1 MKNKYIILVL
11 ILLCACG
18 KQATVV
24 PVSKESEQINA
35 WIDAAR
41 DSVHLPLETRKSFL
55 NQSADLA
62 YGITNDTIRLD
73 HLSRISLAYKRLQ
86 DSLAFRQMNKRVLD
100 LATKDKLYKA
110 QGESHWDLASF
121 LKSYG
126 VMDSAY
132 YHYQSAYSSFDHL
145 PIDSTSLSL
154 RGRMLYSMGDI
165 QDYFKDY
172 LGAEI
177 STTEALRIFDDLGDD
192 LRKYYCNN
200 LLGIVAG
207 NMKNPEKALEY
218 YQRAGQNLK
227 KLKQSNRVN
236 LKWQNQNNIAYALL
250 GRKDYKK
257 AELAYKELFKDKK
270 LKANNSE
277 LYSKAL
283 VSLAIVNLKGKWDY
297 KESETLLLEAIAIND
312 STGFFIDQARAKQYY
327 SELLAIQGD
336 TLKALKNAN
345 EGLEI
350 AKETSNNDHHLEI
363 LRLLTTL
370 DSKNAV
376 SYSNEYY
383 SLNESIKS
391 EERATRDKFAR
402 IRLETDEV
410 IQRNEALTRGKLIWT
425 LVAIGLLLAAIAL
438 YIIFTQ
444 RASNN
449 KLKFEQKQQEANKEI
464 YNLMLSQ
471 RGKFEEGKKLEKK
484 RVSEELHDSV
494 LGDLLSIR
502 MFMGAL
508 NEQSDES
515 AVEQRALMIEK
526 LREVEEEIR
535 TISHEMN
542 KASYEKFYNFIVSL
556 EELVETIEASSGI
569 ECSFTYDDD
578 VEWDALD
585 GDIKI
590 NSYRIVQESLKNS
603 VKHAQCKQALVDF
616 KLSEGILT
624 LTVQDDGVGFDVNK
638 GRNGIGLRNLTSRA
652 DKMNG
657 TLHVDSGK
665 GNGTTI
671 TVQMPAKY
679 VGPQNPS
686 GMEGQMQMQN
696 A

>member
-1 MKNKYIILVL
+1 M
-11 ILLCACG
+11 LCTCG
-18 KQATVV
+18 KQTTVV

-35 WIDAAR
+35 WIDTSR
-41 DSVHLPLETRKSFL
+41 DSTHLPLETRKGFL
-55 NQSADLA
+55 SQSADLA
-62 YGITNDTIRLD
+62 YGIANDTIRLD
-73 HLSRISLAYKRLQ
+73 HLSRISLAYKRLE
-86 DSLAFRQMNKRVLD
+86 DSVGFRKMNQRVLE
-100 LATKDKLYKA
+100 LASRGKLYKA
-110 QGESHWDLASF
+110 EGESHWDMASF

-126 VMDSAY
+126 VMDSAF
-132 YHYQSAYSSFDHL
+132 YHYQKAYKSFQQL
-145 PIDSTSLSL
+145 PLDSTSLSL
-154 RGRMLYSMGDI
+154 RGRILYNMGSR
-165 QDYFKDY
+165 QDFFKDY
-172 LGAEI
+172 LGAEK
-177 STTEALRIFDDLGDD
+177 SVTEALKIFIDLEDNLRIYNCHNYLGM
-192 LRKYYCNN
+192 
-200 LLGIVAG
+200 ITG
-207 NMKNPEKALEY
+207 NMENYDKSLEY
-218 YQRAGQNLK
+218 YKKAGENIK
-227 KLKQSNRVN
+227 KLSKEDGQI
-236 LKWQNQNNIAYALL
+236 LLYQNKNNIAHTLL
-250 GRKDYKK
+250 GLKK
-257 AELAYKELFKDKK
+257 YDESENAYKELLSSKELKNKAPELYAIAMASLANVLFMSKSDYDESKK
-270 LKANNSE
+270 L
-277 LYSKAL
+277 
-283 VSLAIVNLKGKWDY
+283 
-297 KESETLLLEAIAIND
+297 LLDAMAINNQL
-312 STGFFIDQARAKQYY
+312 GFSEDQARVKQFYA
-327 SELLAIQGD
+327 EILTAQGD
-336 TLKALKNAN
+336 TLNAKNVAK
-345 EGLEI
+345 EGLEL
-350 AKETSNNDHHLEI
+350 AKASSNNFHHLEI
-363 LRLLTTL
+363 LRLLTHI
-370 DSKNAV
+370 DSENAV
-376 SYSNEYY
+376 TYSDAFYNLSET
-383 SLNESIKS
+383 IKE
-391 EERATRDKFAR
+391 EERTTRDKFAR

-425 LVAIGLLLAAIAL
+425 LVAIGLLLSAIAL

-471 RGKFEEGKKLEKK
+471 RGKFEEGKNLEKK

-502 MFMGAL
+502 MFMGVL
-508 NEQSDES
+508 NEQNDES
-515 AVEQRALMIEK
+515 AMEQRAQMIEK

-603 VKHAQCKQALVDF
+603 VKHAQCNQALIAF
-616 KLSEGILT
+616 KLSDGILT
-624 LTVQDDGVGFDVNK
+624 LTIQDDGVGFDVNK

-652 DKMNG
+652 EKMNG

-679 VGPQNPS
+679 IGPQNPS
-686 GMEGQMQMQN
+686 DMEGQMQMQN

>member
-1 MKNKYIILVL
+1 M
-11 ILLCACG
+11 LCACG

-24 PVSKESEQINA
+24 PVSKESEQINT
-35 WIDAAR
+35 WIDASR
-41 DSVHLPLETRKSFL
+41 DSTHLPLETRKGFL
-55 NQSADLA
+55 SQSADLA
-62 YGITNDTIRLD
+62 FGIANDTIRLD
-73 HLSRISLAYKRLQ
+73 HLSRISLAYKRLE
-86 DSLAFRQMNKRVLD
+86 DSLGFRQMNQRVLK
-100 LATKDKLYKA
+100 LAARGKLYKA
-110 QGESHWDLASF
+110 EGESHWDLASF

-132 YHYQSAYSSFDHL
+132 YHYQSAYRSFDRL

-177 STTEALRIFDDLGDD
+177 STTESLIIFEELGDHW
-192 LRKYYCNN
+192 RIYNCNN
-200 LLGIVAG
+200 LLGVIALG
-207 NMKNPEKALEY
+207 MNNHEKSLEY
-218 YQRAGQNLK
+218 YKRAGELIQ
-227 KLKQSNRVN
+227 KLDSSDKIA
-236 LKWQNQNNIAYALL
+236 LEWQNKNNIAFVFLENSQYE
-250 GRKDYKK
+250 K
-257 AELAYKELFKDKK
+257 AEMEY
-270 LKANNSE
+270 SE
-277 LYSKAL
+277 LVENPNIRAEKPVLFARAMTSMSYS
-283 VSLAIVNLKGKWDY
+283 IFKGKKNVELAHELID
-297 KESETLLLEAIAIND
+297 EAIGIND
-312 STGFFIDQARAKQYY
+312 SIGFSMDQARAKQYHA
-327 SELLAIQGD
+327 EIFAFLGD
-336 TLKALKNAN
+336 TAQAVHVAN
-345 EGLEI
+345 EALLL
-350 AKETSNNDHHLEI
+350 AKETSNNDQNLEL
-363 LRLLTTL
+363 LRLLTGL

-376 SYSNEYY
+376 AHSNKYY
-383 SLNESIKS
+383 DLNEKIKE
-391 EERATRDKFAR
+391 EERTKRDKFAR

-425 LVAIGLLLAAIAL
+425 LVAIGLLLSAIAL

-494 LGDLLSIR
+494 LGDLLSIS

-508 NEQSDES
+508 NEQNDES
-515 AVEQRALMIEK
+515 AVEQRAQMIEK

-603 VKHAQCKQALVDF
+603 VKHAQCKQALVAF
-616 KLSEGILT
+616 KLSDGMLALT
-624 LTVQDDGVGFDVNK
+624 IQDDGVGFDVNK

-652 DKMNG
+652 EKMNG

-679 VGPQNPS
+679 IGSQNPS
-686 GMEGQMQMQN
+686 DMEGQMQMQN

>member
-1 MKNKYIILVL
+1 MVL
-11 ILLCACG
+11 LLLLACG
-18 KQATVV
+18 KQGADI
-24 PVSKESEQINA
+24 PLSNKSKLINE
-35 WIDAAR
+35 WIDASR
-41 DSVHLPLETRKSFL
+41 DSTHLPLVARKQFL
-55 NQSADLA
+55 KQSSDVAFS
-62 YGITNDTIRLD
+62 ITNDTIRLD
-73 HLSRISLAYKRLQ
+73 HLSRISLAYKRLD
-86 DSLAFRQMNKRVLD
+86 DSLGFRKMNKKVMHLAAKGELFKVL
-100 LATKDKLYKA
+100 
-110 QGESHWDLASF
+110 GESHWDLASF

-132 YHYQSAYSSFDHL
+132 YHYQNAYKSFNLL
-145 PIDSTSLSL
+145 PMDSTSLSL
-154 RGRMLYSMGDI
+154 RGRMLYGMGDI

-177 STTEALRIFDDLGDD
+177 SATEALKVFEELKDYQRI
-192 LRKYYCNN
+192 YICNN
-200 LLGIVAG
+200 LLGVIANG
-207 NMKNPEKALEY
+207 MNNPEKSLEF
-218 YQRAGQNLK
+218 YQKAGLILRRLK
-227 KLKQSNRVN
+227 GSNIQLFTWEN
-236 LKWQNQNNIAYALL
+236 MNNVAHVYLENEEYEDSEKAYS
-250 GRKDYKK
+250 
-257 AELAYKELFKDKK
+257 ELVGKKELRLENPSLFAKATASLGYSTFKLGKNPT
-270 LKANNSE
+270 KAKN
-277 LYSKAL
+277 LIKT
-283 VSLAIVNLKGKWDY
+283 AIKV
-297 KESETLLLEAIAIND
+297 ND
-312 STGFFIDQARAKQYY
+312 SIGYSEDQARAKQYY
-327 SELLAIQGD
+327 AEILAGEGD
-336 TLKALKNAN
+336 TLKATEL
-345 EGLEI
+345 
-350 AKETSNNDHHLEI
+350 AKESLILAIESSNNDENLGV
-363 LRLLTTL
+363 LRLLTVL
-370 DSKNAV
+370 DSENAV
-376 SYSNEYY
+376 SYSNDYY
-383 SLNESIKS
+383 ILNQKIQD
-391 EERATRDKFAR
+391 EERTKRDKFAR

-425 LVAIGLLLAAIAL
+425 LVAIGLLLSAIAL

-494 LGDLLSIR
+494 LSDLLSIR

-508 NEQSDES
+508 NEQTDES

-542 KASYEKFYNFIVSL
+542 QASYEKFYNFIVSL

-603 VKHAQCKQALVDF
+603 VKHAQCKQALIAF
-616 KLSEGILT
+616 KLSDGILT
-624 LTVQDDGVGFDVNK
+624 LTIQDDGVGFDVNK

-652 DKMNG
+652 EKING

-665 GNGTTI
+665 GKGTTI

-679 VGPQNPS
+679 IGPQNPS
-686 GMEGQMQMQN
+686 DMEGQMQMQN

>member
-1 MKNKYIILVL
+1 MKNKLLILLLV
-11 ILLCACG
+11 LLCACG

-41 DSVHLPLETRKSFL
+41 DSVQISIAARKGFL

-62 YGITNDTIRLD
+62 YGIANDTIRLD
-73 HLSRISLAYKRLQ
+73 HLSRISLAYKRLE
-86 DSLAFRQMNKRVLD
+86 DSVGFRKMNHQVLELARRG
-100 LATKDKLYKA
+100 KLYKA
-110 QGESHWDLASF
+110 EGESHWDMASF

-126 VMDSAY
+126 VMDSAF
-132 YHYQSAYSSFDHL
+132 YHYQKAHKSFQQL
-145 PIDSTSLSL
+145 PVDSTSLSL
-154 RGRMLYSMGDI
+154 QGRILYSMGGI
-165 QDYFKDY
+165 QDYFMDY
-172 LGAEI
+172 LGAEKNV
-177 STTEALRIFDDLGDD
+177 TEALRIFDGLEDN
-192 LRKYYCNN
+192 LRIYNCYN
-200 LLGIVAG
+200 LLGVIAG
-207 NMKNPEKALEY
+207 NMKSPEKALES
-218 YQRAGQNLK
+218 YQKAGVILK
-227 KLKQSNRVN
+227 KLDKSDQVR
-236 LKWQNQNNIAYALL
+236 LKGQNQHNIAYAYLK
-250 GRKDYKK
+250 GKDYNQ
-257 AELAYKELFKDKK
+257 AELTFNEFFKDNG
-270 LKANNSE
+270 LKSDNPE
-277 LYSKAL
+277 LYSTGL
-283 VSLAIVNLKGKWDY
+283 VSLAYSIFKGKSDFQ
-297 KESETLLLEAIAIND
+297 ETENLLLKAIAVND
-312 STGFFIDQARAKQYY
+312 SVGFSMDQARAKQYY
-327 SELLAIQGD
+327 AELLAIQGD

-350 AKETSNNDHHLEI
+350 ATETSNNDHHLEI
-363 LRLLTTL
+363 LRLLTKL

-391 EERATRDKFAR
+391 EERVTRDKFAR

-438 YIIFTQ
+438 YIIFAQ

-449 KLKFEQKQQEANKEI
+449 KLKFEQKQQDANKEI

-502 MFMGAL
+502 MFMGVL

-515 AVEQRALMIEK
+515 AVEQRAQMIEK

-569 ECSFTYDDD
+569 QCSFTYDDD

-603 VKHAQCKQALVDF
+603 VKHAQCEEALIAF
-616 KLSEGILT
+616 KLSDGTLT
-624 LTVQDDGVGFDVNK
+624 LTIQDNGVGFDVNK

-652 DKMNG
+652 EKMNG

-679 VGPQNPS
+679 IGPQNPS
-686 GMEGQMQMQN
+686 GLEGQIEMQN

>member
-1 MKNKYIILVL
+1 
-11 ILLCACG
+11 
-18 KQATVV
+18 
-24 PVSKESEQINA
+24 
-35 WIDAAR
+35 
-41 DSVHLPLETRKSFL
+41 
-55 NQSADLA
+55 
-62 YGITNDTIRLD
+62 RL
-73 HLSRISLAYKRLQ
+73 K
-86 DSLAFRQMNKRVLD
+86 
-100 LATKDKLYKA
+100 
-110 QGESHWDLASF
+110 
-121 LKSYG
+121 
-126 VMDSAY
+126 
-132 YHYQSAYSSFDHL
+132 
-145 PIDSTSLSL
+145 
-154 RGRMLYSMGDI
+154 
-165 QDYFKDY
+165 
-172 LGAEI
+172 
-177 STTEALRIFDDLGDD
+177 
-192 LRKYYCNN
+192 
-200 LLGIVAG
+200 
-207 NMKNPEKALEY
+207 
-218 YQRAGQNLK
+218 GQN
-227 KLKQSNRVN
+227 QH
-236 LKWQNQNNIAYALL
+236 NIAYAYLK
-250 GRKDYKK
+250 GKDYNQ
-257 AELAYKELFKDKK
+257 AELTFNELFKDND
-270 LKANNSE
+270 LKSDNPE
-277 LYSKAL
+277 LYSTGL
-283 VSLAIVNLKGKWDY
+283 VSLAYSIFKGKSDFQ
-297 KESETLLLEAIAIND
+297 ETENLLLKAIAVND
-312 STGFFIDQARAKQYY
+312 SVGFSMDQARAKQYY
-327 SELLAIQGD
+327 AELLAIKGD
-336 TLKALKNAN
+336 TLNALENAN
-345 EGLEI
+345 EGLDI
-350 AKETSNNDHHLEI
+350 ATETSNNDHHLEI

-391 EERATRDKFAR
+391 EERVTRDKFAR

-425 LVAIGLLLAAIAL
+425 LVAIGLLLSAIAL

-449 KLKFEQKQQEANKEI
+449 KLKFEQKQQDANKEI

-508 NEQSDES
+508 NEQNDES
-515 AVEQRALMIEK
+515 AVEQRAQMIEK

-603 VKHAQCKQALVDF
+603 VKHAQCKQALIAF
-616 KLSEGILT
+616 KLSDGMLT
-624 LTVQDDGVGFDVNK
+624 LTIQDDGVGFDVNK

-652 DKMNG
+652 EKMNG

-671 TVQMPAKY
+671 TVKMPAKY
-679 VGPQNPS
+679 IGPQNPS
-686 GMEGQMQMQN
+686 DMEGQMQMQN

>member
-11 ILLCACG
+11 LLLCACG
-18 KQATVV
+18 KQVTDA
-24 PVSKESEQINA
+24 PISKESEQINA
-35 WIDAAR
+35 WIDASR
-41 DSVHLPLETRKSFL
+41 DSTHLPLATRRGFL
-55 NQSADLA
+55 TQSTDLA
-62 YGITNDTIRLD
+62 YGIANDTIQLD
-73 HLSRISLAYKRLQ
+73 HLSRISLAYKRLE
-86 DSLAFRQMNKRVLD
+86 DSLGFRKMNQRVIE
-100 LATKDKLYKA
+100 LARKA
-110 QGESHWDLASF
+110 ILHKAEGESYWDLASF
-121 LKSYG
+121 YKSYG
-126 VMDSAY
+126 IMDSAY
-132 YHYQSAYSSFDHL
+132 YHYRNAYKSFNLL
-145 PIDSTSLSL
+145 PVDSTSMSL
-154 RGRMLYSMGDI
+154 RGRILYSMGDI
-165 QDYFKDY
+165 QDHFKDY

-177 STTEALRIFDDLGDD
+177 SATEALRIFEELGDY
-192 LRKYYCNN
+192 RRIYNCNN
-200 LLGIVAG
+200 LLGIVASG
-207 NMKNPEKALEY
+207 MNNQKKSLEY
-218 YQRAGQNLK
+218 YQRAGSYIK
-227 KLKQSNRVN
+227 KLNSANEVG
-236 LKWQNQNNIAYALL
+236 LIWQNKNNIAYAYLEN
-250 GRKDYKK
+250 GDYLKSEK
-257 AELAYKELFKDKK
+257 AYLELSQDSS
-270 LKANNSE
+270 LKHENPV
-277 LYSKAL
+277 LYSKVLTSKAYSIL
-283 VSLAIVNLKGKWDY
+283 KTGKNISNAQKAILN
-297 KESETLLLEAIAIND
+297 AISIND
-312 STGFFIDQARAKQYY
+312 SIGFSEDQARANQYY
-327 SELLAIQGD
+327 AEILAAGGDSLSAIKVAKNGLVLAIE
-336 TLKALKNAN
+336 N
-345 EGLEI
+345 
-350 AKETSNNDHHLEI
+350 SNSLHHLEL

-370 DSKNAV
+370 DVKNAV
-376 SYSNEYY
+376 TYSNEYY
-383 SLNESIKS
+383 ALNENIQE

>member
-1 MKNKYIILVL
+1 M
-11 ILLCACG
+11 LCACG
-18 KQATVV
+18 KQVTDA
-24 PVSKESEQINA
+24 PISKESEQINA
-35 WIDAAR
+35 WIDASR
-41 DSVHLPLETRKSFL
+41 DSTHLPLATRRGFL
-55 NQSADLA
+55 TQSTDLA
-62 YGITNDTIRLD
+62 YGIANDTIQLD
-73 HLSRISLAYKRLQ
+73 HLSRISLAYKRLE
-86 DSLAFRQMNKRVLD
+86 DSLGFRKMNQRVIE
-100 LATKDKLYKA
+100 LARKA
-110 QGESHWDLASF
+110 ILHKAEGESYWDLASF
-121 LKSYG
+121 YKSYG
-126 VMDSAY
+126 IMDSAY
-132 YHYQSAYSSFDHL
+132 YHYRNAYKSFNLL
-145 PIDSTSLSL
+145 PVDSTSMSL
-154 RGRMLYSMGDI
+154 RGRILYSMGDI
-165 QDYFKDY
+165 QDHFKDY

-177 STTEALRIFDDLGDD
+177 SATEALRIFEELGDY
-192 LRKYYCNN
+192 RRIYNCNN
-200 LLGIVAG
+200 LLGIVASG
-207 NMKNPEKALEY
+207 MNNQKKSLEY
-218 YQRAGQNLK
+218 YQRAGSYIK
-227 KLKQSNRVN
+227 KLNSANEVG
-236 LKWQNQNNIAYALL
+236 LIWQNKNNIAYAYLEN
-250 GRKDYKK
+250 GDYLKSEK
-257 AELAYKELFKDKK
+257 AYLELSQDSS
-270 LKANNSE
+270 LKHENPV
-277 LYSKAL
+277 LYSKVLTSKAYSIL
-283 VSLAIVNLKGKWDY
+283 KTGKNISNAQKAILN
-297 KESETLLLEAIAIND
+297 AISIND
-312 STGFFIDQARAKQYY
+312 SIGFSEDQARANQYY
-327 SELLAIQGD
+327 AEILAAGGDSLSAIKVAKNGLVLAIE
-336 TLKALKNAN
+336 N
-345 EGLEI
+345 
-350 AKETSNNDHHLEI
+350 SNSLHHLEL

-370 DSKNAV
+370 DVKNAV
-376 SYSNEYY
+376 TYSNEYY
-383 SLNESIKS
+383 ALNENIQE